1 VRTIGHRRAW
11 LNLVALVA
19 CCMIAGPQRMTAQS
33 IDKAAAQSNGNQAP
47 FQLKVGSNLVVV
59 RVVVRDA
66 DGKPVEGL
74 QKEDFKLLDQGKE
87 QSIAQFEVETSAPVA
102 SLSTAVRAAEQSALP
117 PPPNA
122 MPSRFVALYF
132 DDLNTSDADM
142 IYVRGAANHYLAA
155 NLQPRDRVAIFTS
168 GKMLSDFTVDPQQMQ
183 AGLAKLQSSAR
194 SLPRIHTCPDL
205 TDYQALEITRQE
217 NPDYSDAW
225 QLALNEAIGRCH
237 MASLGPDTQASEGPL
252 TDTKPGSRPEQ
263 PSPADSVL
271 ANTIRSMARTILFQ
285 SEIQARSNLQGLE
298 RVVNYLSQMPGQRTI
313 VLVSPGFLSQSEQ
326 YPLDQVIDRALR
338 SQVIISSLDPRGLA
352 VLMRGA
358 DIQSVYGQPGT
369 QERLDAQRELVVQ
382 DVLAEVAQDT
392 GGTFFHSNNDL
403 KAGFAALAGSPVDY
417 VLAFA
422 PTDLKPDG
430 KFHVLKIKLAEK
442 RKNFSV
448 QARRGY
454 FAPKNEAEV
463 AAEAKRQ
470 KALDAEAQAEE
481 QIRDAM
487 FSKTLSQQLPVGLG
501 GKLADAQAGARELSL
516 ISHLDAKPL
525 RFQKEGGHNLNTVSF
540 VFAIF
545 DEKDNLVMAR
555 QRQAALSVPDA
566 QLQELFKDGVTI
578 SMSFQLKPGVYR
590 IREVVTDSEDHH
602 LTAVSTT
609 LKVP

>member
-1 VRTIGHRRAW
+1 
-11 LNLVALVA
+11 
-19 CCMIAGPQRMTAQS
+19 
-33 IDKAAAQSNGNQAP
+33 
-47 FQLKVGSNLVVV
+47 
-59 RVVVRDA
+59 
-66 DGKPVEGL
+66 
-74 QKEDFKLLDQGKE
+74 
-87 QSIAQFEVETSAPVA
+87 
-102 SLSTAVRAAEQSALP
+102 
-117 PPPNA
+117 

-142 IYVRGAANHYLAA
+142 IYVRDAANRYLAA

-168 GKMLSDFTVDPQQMQ
+168 GKMLSDFTVDPQQIQ
-183 AGLAKLQSSAR
+183 AALAKLQSSAR
-194 SLPRIHTCPDL
+194 SMLRIHNCPDL
-205 TDYQALEITRQE
+205 TDYQALEITKQE

-225 QLALNEAIGRCH
+225 QIALDEARGRCH
-237 MASLGPDTQASEGPL
+237 MAAPGLDTQAAEGPL
-252 TDTKPGSRPEQ
+252 SDSKPSSRPEQ
-263 PSPADSVL
+263 PSPPDSVI
-271 ANTIRSMARTILFQ
+271 ANTIRSMARTVVFQ
-285 SEIQARSNLQGLE
+285 TEIQARSNLQALE

-326 YPLDQVIDRALR
+326 YPFDQVIDRALR

-358 DIQSVYGQPGT
+358 DTQGIYGKPGT
-369 QERLDAQRELVVQ
+369 QERLDSQRELVVQ

-392 GGTFFHSNNDL
+392 GGTFFHNNNDL
-403 KAGFAALAGSPVDY
+403 KAGFGALAGSPVDY

-422 PTDLKPDG
+422 PTDIKPDG
-430 KFHVLKIKLAEK
+430 KFHTLKIKLAEK
-442 RKNFSV
+442 HKNFSV

-454 FAPKNEAEV
+454 FAPKNEAEAV
-463 AAEAKRQ
+463 AEAKRQ
-470 KALDAEAQAEE
+470 KALDAEAQSEE
-481 QIRDAM
+481 QIREAM
-487 FSKTLSQQLPVGLG
+487 FSKTVSQQLPVGLG
-501 GKLADAQAGARELSL
+501 GKLADAQAGTRELSL

-525 RFQKEGGHNLNTVSF
+525 HFQKEGGHNLNTVSF

-555 QRQAALSVPDA
+555 QRQASLSVPDA
-566 QLQELFKDGVTI
+566 QLQDLFKDGVTI